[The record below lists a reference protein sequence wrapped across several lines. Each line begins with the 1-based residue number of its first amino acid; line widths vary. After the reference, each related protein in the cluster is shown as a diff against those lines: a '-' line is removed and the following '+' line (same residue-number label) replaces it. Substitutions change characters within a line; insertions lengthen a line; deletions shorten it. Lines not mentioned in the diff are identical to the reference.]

1 MRRYITIFMSAFLTL
16 SANAQTPLEFG
27 FNKLSDAFCN
37 QYKLPEVTH
46 STEVEYWDETD
57 PEDALNQLIAVNAQK
72 RAEYPEKAKP
82 ELASHPESRELSGVV
97 WLDWKSYN
105 HTSAP
110 SANTHNSSEAYIEAS
125 AEKQDDYKWVIPE
138 GLAAKDIMSDEDGQM
153 SIVLLN
159 GTLARYKEKVNLV
172 KAHGFT
178 EDANENEVPG
188 QMNIY
193 QAENKDGYEV
203 SVMLYQKKLSIIF
216 DKRP

>member
-1 MRRYITIFMSAFLTL
+1 MKRVILVFAFACFVLTMK
-16 SANAQTPLEFG
+16 AQTISEISTGELLDLMKSGEELPKTEVVEEVVFWDESNPNDPL
-27 FNKLSDAFCN
+27 NKLIEAN
-37 QYKLPEVTH
+37 
-46 STEVEYWDETD
+46 
-57 PEDALNQLIAVNAQK
+57 
-72 RAEYPEKAKP
+72 KAKRSQYGMP
-82 ELASHPESRELSGVV
+82 VPAFTEHPDNPGKSGVV

-110 SANTHNSSEAYIEAS
+110 SANTNNSSEAYIEAS

-138 GLAAKDIMSDEDGQM
+138 GLAAKDIMSDENGQM

-193 QAENKDGYEV
+193 QAESKDGYEV